1 MNGIRTAL
9 VIGGGI
15 AGPVTALALQR
26 AGIHATVFEAY
37 DSSANQA
44 GAMLT
49 LAPNGLAALE
59 IIGADKLVQAVGHP
73 LHSMVMETGGGKQ
86 LMRVDTLPGLPPS
99 CVLLR
104 ADLFRVLHDH
114 AVANGITIEHGKR
127 LVDLEQSATGVS
139 ARFADGTTAT
149 ADILIGADGIHST
162 VRELID
168 PQAPEPEYTGLM
180 SFGFGEFDSDGNLSD
195 GGHGEIDAMHFA
207 FGKRAFYGYW
217 RQPDGSKV
225 FFSNF
230 PQAEPMTLA
239 EAKAVPPRE
248 WLDKLRAAHRGDRP
262 GESLFAQTSVEKMIV
277 TGPMERMPHVP
288 TWHRGRVVLVGD
300 AVHAPSSS
308 SGQGASLALESAI
321 ELARCLRDIADPT
334 AAFATYEGLRRPR
347 VQDISDNAA
356 KTNNG
361 KTSGPVAKAM
371 MGLVMPIAT
380 RTFLQ
385 AEKMFGPVHRFVID
399 WDETVRAQQG

>member
-1 MNGIRTAL
+1 MSGIETAL

-15 AGPVTALALQR
+15 AGPVAALALR
-26 AGIHATVFEAY
+26 KAGITATVYEAY
-37 DSSANQA
+37 DSAATEA

-49 LAPNGLAALE
+49 VAPNGLAALE
-59 IIGADKLVQAVGHP
+59 IIGADKLVQAAGHP
-73 LHSMVMETGGGKQ
+73 LHSMVMETGTGRT

-99 CVLLR
+99 CTMLR

-114 AVANGITIEHGKR
+114 VVANGITIEHGKR
-127 LVDLEQSATGVS
+127 LVGIEQSDTGVT

-149 ADILIGADGIHST
+149 GDILIGADGIHST
-162 VRELID
+162 VRTLID
-168 PQAPEPEYTGLM
+168 SDAPGPEYTGLM
-180 SFGFGEFDSDGNLSD
+180 SFGFGEFTPDGRLSD
-195 GGHGEIDAMHFA
+195 GGDGAIDAMHFA

-217 RQPDGSKV
+217 RQPDGKHV
-225 FFSNF
+225 FFSNY

-239 EAKAVPPRE
+239 EAKAVPAE
-248 WLDKLRAAHRGDRP
+248 DWLAKLRAAHVGDSP
-262 GESLFAQTSVEKMIV
+262 GEKLFAETSSADMLV

-308 SGQGASLALESAI
+308 SGQGASLAIESAV
-321 ELARCLRDIADPT
+321 ELARCLRDLPTPAD
-334 AAFATYEGLRRPR
+334 AFVAYEALRRPR
-347 VQDISDNAA
+347 VESISDNAA

-361 KTSGPVAKAM
+361 KTSGPVAKALFALM
-371 MGLVMPIAT
+371 MPIAT

-385 AEKMFGPVHRFVID
+385 PEKMFGPVHRHVID
-399 WDETVRAQQG
+399 WDACAA